1 MENDS
6 RRRAFKFF
14 VTACVISAMYYF
26 VMETF
31 IPAVEVDGGS
41 RVVMGTFARIVTV
54 AKSERKANR
63 AIKAGFDEL
72 VRIDAMMSDYKAD
85 SELSKVNREAFGKAV
100 KVGPE
105 LFEILQISVDYS
117 KLSQGAFDVTVGPL
131 VDLWHKAG
139 ETNSMPD
146 ADTIAAAKAKVGY
159 EKLILDAKA
168 ETIRFAVEGMRLDLG
183 GIGKGYA
190 VDKAVEAMKRKGAIG
205 GMVDSGG
212 NIRCFGKSAHRGN
225 WLIGIQDPNSAY
237 SGQRAAYSVEG
248 AEDSQ
253 PMMVLK
259 LVNCAVATSGD
270 YRRFVMVGGK
280 KVSHIIDT
288 NTATGASK
296 MASDT
301 IIAPKAVDADALSTA
316 VNVLGAEKGLDL
328 VDSLLGVE
336 AIIVTREGKVI
347 KSNGV
352 DAYLSQ

>member
-14 VTACVISAMYYF
+14 VTACVLSAMYYF

-31 IPAVEVDGGS
+31 GPVVEVDGGS
-41 RVVMGTFARIVTV
+41 REIMGTFNRVVAV
-54 AKSERKANR
+54 AKNEGKANR

-72 VRIDAMMSDYKAD
+72 VRIDKMMSDYKTD
-85 SELSKVNREAFGKAV
+85 SELSKVNREAFAKAV
-100 KVGPE
+100 KVSPE
-105 LFEILQISVDYS
+105 LFEILQISADYS
-117 KLSQGAFDVTVGPL
+117 RLSQGAFDITVGPL
-131 VDLWHKAG
+131 VDLWHRAG

-146 ADTIAAAKAKVGY
+146 ANMIAAAKAKVGY
-159 EKLILDAKA
+159 EKLILDTKA
-168 ETIRFAVEGMRLDLG
+168 QTVRFAVEGMRLDLG
-183 GIGKGYA
+183 GIAKGYA

-205 GMVDSGG
+205 GMADSGG
-212 NIRCFGKSAHRGN
+212 NIRCFGRPAHKGN
-225 WLIGIQDPNSAY
+225 WLVGIQDPEEIKNQKVKSKN
-237 SGQRAAYSVEG
+237 
-248 AEDSQ
+248 AEEDIDSQ

-259 LVNCAVATSGD
+259 LVDCAVATSGD

-296 MASDT
+296 MAGDT

-347 KSNGV
+347 KSNGAE
-352 DAYLSQ
+352 AYLNN